1 MVPDDL
7 TTERTWEISFVINR
21 HEVELAAVDEN

>member
-1 MVPDDL
+1 MGARNL
-7 TTERTWEISFVINR
+7 TTQRNWEMCFVINM